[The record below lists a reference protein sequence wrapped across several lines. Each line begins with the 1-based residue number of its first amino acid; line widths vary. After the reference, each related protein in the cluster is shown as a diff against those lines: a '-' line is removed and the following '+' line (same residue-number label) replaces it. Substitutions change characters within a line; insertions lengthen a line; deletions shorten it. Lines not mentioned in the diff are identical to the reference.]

1 MTILI
6 IIFSILVVAD
16 FVTTYLGIRNWARE
30 GNKWVMYIIDESFI
44 LFVTV
49 KVVLSIATVLLMV
62 LLYSVLPFL
71 AILNMILLCGWHLNI
86 VYKNMWLI
94 LRI

>member
-6 IIFSILVVAD
+6 IIFSILVVLD
-16 FVTTYLGIRNWARE
+16 FITTYLGIRNGARE
-30 GNKWVMYIIDESFI
+30 GSRWVMYLIDKSFI

-49 KVVLSIATVLLMV
+49 KVVLSIATVLLMA

-71 AILNMILLCGWHLNI
+71 AILNMILLCGWHLSI

>member
-16 FVTTYLGIRNWARE
+16 FVTTYLGIGNGARE
-30 GNKWVMYIIDESFI
+30 GNKVVRYFIYESFA

-49 KVVLSIATVLLMV
+49 KVILSIATVLLMV
-62 LLYSVLPFL
+62 LLYNHVPFL
-71 AILNMILLCGWHLNI
+71 AILNMIVLCGWHLNI

>member
-16 FVTTYLGIRNWARE
+16 FVTTYLGIRNGARE
-30 GNKWVMYIIDESFI
+30 GSQWVMYLIDKSFI

-62 LLYSVLPFL
+62 LLHAVVPFL

-94 LRI
+94 LRV

>member
-16 FVTTYLGIRNWARE
+16 FVTTYLGIRNGARE
-30 GNKWVMYIIDESFI
+30 GNQWVMYLIDESFA

-49 KVVLSIATVLLMV
+49 KVILSIGVILLMI
-62 LLYSVLPFL
+62 LLYNHVPFL
-71 AILNMILLCGWHLNI
+71 AILNMILLCAWHVNI
-86 VYKNMWLI
+86 VYNNLWLI